1 MLSILFGKETENTNI
16 DPDTY
21 FNNTCEIEW
30 FDDEI
35 VKQIIRDID
44 DSEVLG
50 FSLISKHLGAAS
62 VEWLSGGCKTLILL
76 YKDDDF
82 EPDLIWLGNNCE
94 DWLIKIAN
102 IKDIKAV
109 MTGEDLHFSGKQNL
123 IFLCLN
129 DNSIIKDFREWNRKL
144 IDYVALGD

>member
-16 DPDTY
+16 DPDIY

-44 DSEVLG
+44 DSEVQG

-76 YKDDDF
+76 YKDDEF
-82 EPDLIWLGNNCE
+82 EPNLTWLGSNCE
-94 DWLIKIAN
+94 DWLIRISQM
-102 IKDIKAV
+102 KDMKAV
-109 MTGEDLHFSGKQNL
+109 MTGEDLHFRGKEFE
-123 IFLCLN
+123 FLCLN
-129 DNSIIKDFREWNRKL
+129 DNTIMHNQYDWNSKL
-144 IDYVALGD
+144 VDYVALGE

>member
-62 VEWLSGGCKTLILL
+62 VE
-76 YKDDDF
+76 
-82 EPDLIWLGNNCE
+82 
-94 DWLIKIAN
+94 
-102 IKDIKAV
+102 
-109 MTGEDLHFSGKQNL
+109 
-123 IFLCLN
+123 
-129 DNSIIKDFREWNRKL
+129 
-144 IDYVALGD
+144 